1 MPVQTAVVTP
11 VEECHQ
17 VARQVCTPVAEK
29 VARQVCQEVAVA
41 VAPVAVEH
49 HVAPVVV
56 QARAPAV
63 AVAAPAVAVA
73 SPAVAVAHHGHGLT
87 KVESTLHGAARHG
100 AGANYEYGDAHSF
113 VSRRQG

>member
-17 VARQVCTPVAEK
+17 VAREVCTPVAEK

-41 VAPVAVEH
+41 PVAVQH
-49 HVAPVVV
+49 HVAPAPVHVAPAHVVV
-56 QARAPAV
+56 EARAPVV
-63 AVAAPAVAVA
+63 AVA
-73 SPAVAVAHHGHGLT
+73 AHHGHGLT
-87 KVESTLHGAARHG
+87 KVESTLHGASQHG

-113 VSRRQG
+113 VSRRTG

>member
-17 VARQVCTPVAEK
+17 VAREVCHPVAEK

-49 HVAPVVV
+49 HVAPVLVE
-56 QARAPAV
+56 ARVPAV
-63 AVAAPAVAVA
+63 AV
-73 SPAVAVAHHGHGLT
+73 HGHGLT
-87 KVESTLHGAARHG
+87 KVESTLHGASRHG

-113 VSRRQG
+113 VSRRTG

>member
-17 VARQVCTPVAEK
+17 VAREVCTPVAEK

-49 HVAPVVV
+49 HVAPAHVVV
-56 QARAPAV
+56 EARAPVV
-63 AVAAPAVAVA
+63 AVA
-73 SPAVAVAHHGHGLT
+73 AHHGHGLT
-87 KVESTLHGAARHG
+87 KVESTLHGASQHG

-113 VSRRQG
+113 VSRCTG